1 MRTYDA
7 ATYSDL
13 SPNATVFMI
22 QPAMITAE
30 VVGGNSS
37 PFQVFLDGKSYSAR
51 IDMDGRVRVMVN
63 GNEKILY
70 KAITTGGKRY
80 NLKRNT
86 RNRNRNT
93 MNRKRNQHQNWNWD
107 WDQERNRNRN
117 RNRNTRK
124 YKMDHNRNRNH
135 NSTNGYLT
143 PK

>member
-22 QPAMITAE
+22 QPAMITE
-30 VVGGNSS
+30 DVIGGNSS
-37 PFQVFLDGKSYSAR
+37 PFQVFLDGKSYSAH
-51 IDMDGRVRVMVN
+51 IDVDGRVRVMVN
-63 GNEKILY
+63 GDEKILY
-70 KAITTGGKRY
+70 KAISTGGRY

-86 RNRNRNT
+86 MNRN
-93 MNRKRNQHQNWNWD
+93 KD
-107 WDQERNRNRN
+107 

-124 YKMDHNRNRNH
+124 HNMNHNRSRNHNHNRNHNR